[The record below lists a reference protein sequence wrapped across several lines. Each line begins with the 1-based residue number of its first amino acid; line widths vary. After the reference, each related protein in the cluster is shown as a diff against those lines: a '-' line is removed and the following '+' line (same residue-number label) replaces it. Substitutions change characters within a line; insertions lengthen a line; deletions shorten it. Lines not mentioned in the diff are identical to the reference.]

1 MAKAKKAGKAAGK
14 VKIKMI
20 GSVIGCPENQRAT
33 VRGLGLRRLQQVVER
48 EDTPMVA
55 TAAIRAA
62 TLLPSATA
70 IVWLLK
76 KTGARSSP
84 QSSR

>member
-48 EDTPMVA
+48 EDTPMVRGM
-55 TAAIRAA
+55 IRKVPHLV
-62 TLLPSATA
+62 T
-70 IVWLLK
+70 VVE
-76 KTGARSSP
+76 
-84 QSSR
+84 

>member
-1 MAKAKKAGKAAGK
+1 MMAKAKKAGKAAGK

-48 EDTPMVA
+48 EDTPMVRGM
-55 TAAIRAA
+55 IRKVPHLV
-62 TLLPSATA
+62 T
-70 IVWLLK
+70 VVE
-76 KTGARSSP
+76 
-84 QSSR
+84 